1 MTKKRGIFSK
11 LFFSVVMLTL
21 ISCCFL
27 GSTFARYTSG
37 RSGTAT
43 IQVAEWKISD
53 GEGFVDI
60 ETNQLSP
67 SKKEYEETNGTNEAR
82 SHSTGRILVA
92 TIKNEGEVGAM
103 VTLTTGDTVDLTK
116 LESATY
122 ADGTTGHTIEALDG
136 NPLQTE
142 VEALFSIKLYV
153 NTTTDSAVA
162 ATEYGNGDYANGIE
176 LEAKTGVAYIY
187 AELTWT
193 SADRT
198 YYEATTNHAHAESLA
213 DALDTWVGENITEI
227 GFEVSY
233 TAVQNTERPGA
244 GA

>member
-37 RSGTAT
+37 GSGTAT

-53 GEGFVDI
+53 GEGFANI

-67 SKKEYEETNGTNEAR
+67 SKNKYVETNGTGAAR

-92 TIKNEGEVGAM
+92 TINNEGDVNAM
-103 VTLTTGDTVDLTK
+103 VTLTTGDTVKLTK
-116 LESATY
+116 LGTATY
-122 ADGTTGHTIEALDG
+122 ATGATGLTIEALDG

-142 VEALFSIKLYV
+142 VEALFSIKLYF
-153 NTTTDSAVA
+153 NTTTNSAGD
-162 ATEYGNGDYANGIE
+162 ATEYGTGDYTNGFE
-176 LEAKTGVAYIY
+176 LVAENGVAYIY

-193 SADRT
+193 SADMT
-198 YYEATTNHAHAESLA
+198 YYKATKDHADAELLA
-213 DALDTWVGENITEI
+213 DALDTWVGENITKI
-227 GFEVSY
+227 GFAVSY
-233 TAVQNTERPGA
+233 TAVQNTERP
-244 GA
+244 

>member
-37 RSGTAT
+37 GSGTAT

-53 GEGFVDI
+53 GEGFANI
-60 ETNQLSP
+60 KTKQLSP
-67 SKKEYEETNGTNEAR
+67 SKKEYEETNGTTAAR

-103 VTLTTGDTVDLTK
+103 VTLTTGDKVELTK
-116 LESATY
+116 LGTATY
-122 ADGTTGHTIEALDG
+122 ADGTTGLTIDALDG

-142 VEALFSIKLYV
+142 VEALFSIELYV
-153 NTTTDSAVA
+153 NTTDSAVA
-162 ATEYGNGDYANGIE
+162 ATKYGTGDYSNGIE
-176 LEAKTGVAYIY
+176 LVAEAGVAYIY

-193 SADRT
+193 SADMT
-198 YYEATTNHAHAESLA
+198 YYRATTDHADAELLA

-227 GFEVSY
+227 GFAVSY
-233 TAVQNTERPGA
+233 TAVQNTELP
-244 GA
+244 

>member
-37 RSGTAT
+37 SSGTAT
-43 IQVAEWKISD
+43 IQVAKWKISD
-53 GEGFVDI
+53 GEGFVNI

-67 SKKEYEETNGTNEAR
+67 SKNKYVETNGTNAAR

-103 VTLTTGDTVDLTK
+103 VTLTTGDTVELTK
-116 LESATY
+116 LDTATY
-122 ADGTTGHTIEALDG
+122 ATDTTGLTIEALGG

-153 NTTTDSAVA
+153 NTTDSAEG
-162 ATEYGNGDYANGIE
+162 ATEYRTGVYKNGIE
-176 LEAKTGVAYIY
+176 LAAKTGVAYIY
-187 AELTWT
+187 AKLTWT
-193 SADRT
+193 SADMT
-198 YYEATTNHAHAESLA
+198 YYRATNDHADAELLA
-213 DALDTWVGENITEI
+213 DALDTWVGENITKI
-227 GFEVSY
+227 GFAVSY
-233 TAVQNTERPGA
+233 TAVQNTELPGT

>member
-37 RSGTAT
+37 GSGTAT

-60 ETNQLSP
+60 KTNQLSP
-67 SKKEYEETNGTNEAR
+67 SKKEYEETNGTNAAR

-103 VTLTTGDTVDLTK
+103 VTLTTGDTVKLTK
-116 LESATY
+116 LATANY
-122 ADGTTGHTIEALDG
+122 ATDTTGLTIEALGG

-153 NTTTDSAVA
+153 NTTDSAVA
-162 ATEYGNGDYANGIE
+162 ATKYGTGVYENGIE
-176 LEAKTGVAYIY
+176 LAAKTGVAYIY

-193 SADRT
+193 SADIT

-227 GFEVSY
+227 GFAVSY
-233 TAVQNTERPGA
+233 TAVQNTELPKA
-244 GA
+244 

>member
-37 RSGTAT
+37 GSGTAT

-60 ETNQLSP
+60 KTNQLSP
-67 SKKEYEETNGTNEAR
+67 SKKVYEETNGTNAAR

-103 VTLTTGDTVDLTK
+103 VTLTTGDTVKLTK
-116 LESATY
+116 LATANY
-122 ADGTTGHTIEALDG
+122 ATDTTGLTIEALGG

-153 NTTTDSAVA
+153 NTTDSAVA
-162 ATEYGNGDYANGIE
+162 ATKYGTGVYENGIE
-176 LEAKTGVAYIY
+176 LAAKTGVAYIY

-193 SADRT
+193 SADIT

-227 GFEVSY
+227 GFAVSY
-233 TAVQNTERPGA
+233 TAVQNTELPKA
-244 GA
+244 

>member
-37 RSGTAT
+37 GSGTAT

-60 ETNQLSP
+60 KTNQLSP
-67 SKKEYEETNGTNEAR
+67 SKKEYEETNGTSAAR

-103 VTLTTGDTVDLTK
+103 VTLTTGDTVKLTK
-116 LESATY
+116 LDTATY
-122 ADGTTGHTIEALDG
+122 ATGATGLTIGALDG

-153 NTTTDSAVA
+153 NTTDSAGT
-162 ATEYGNGDYANGIE
+162 ATEYRTGAYTNGIE
-176 LEAKTGVAYIY
+176 LAAETGVAYIY

-198 YYEATTNHAHAESLA
+198 YYEATNDHADAESLA

-227 GFEVSY
+227 GFAVSY
-233 TAVQNTERPGA
+233 TAVQNTELP
-244 GA
+244 

>member
-37 RSGTAT
+37 GSGTAT

-60 ETNQLSP
+60 KTNQLSP
-67 SKKEYEETNGTNEAR
+67 SKKEYEETNGTTTAR

-103 VTLTTGDTVDLTK
+103 VTLTTGDTVKLTK
-116 LESATY
+116 LETATY
-122 ADGTTGHTIEALDG
+122 ATGVTGLTIEALDG

-153 NTTTDSAVA
+153 NTTDSAVA
-162 ATEYGNGDYANGIE
+162 ATEYGTGVYVNGIE
-176 LEAKTGVAYIY
+176 LAAKTGVAYIY

-193 SADRT
+193 SADMT
-198 YYEATTNHAHAESLA
+198 YYEATTNHANAESLA

-227 GFEVSY
+227 GFAVSY
-233 TAVQNTERPGA
+233 TAVQNTELP
-244 GA
+244 